1 VGIYEIVLD
10 STPTG
15 IAKQIASG
23 RRVTLNCHGVTVRG
37 AVTVAPLVAE
47 MVTLLDETTVRVVT
61 VKVALVF
68 PAATVTFAGTV
79 ATVVALLERVTT
91 VPAAGAGPLRVT
103 VPVDGV
109 PPFTVVGFNVKEL
122 TVGAVTVSDAVL
134 ETVPSLEVIV
144 TMALD
149 ATAEVVI
156 VKLAVVKP
164 AVTVALAGTSAA
176 DVLLLDSVTT
186 APPGGAAP
194 VKVIVPVDEVLPTTD
209 VGFTVAVDNAAAVTV
224 RVAVFALP

>member
-1 VGIYEIVLD
+1 
-10 STPTG
+10 
-15 IAKQIASG
+15 
-23 RRVTLNCHGVTVRG
+23 
-37 AVTVAPLVAE
+37 
-47 MVTLLDETTVRVVT
+47 M
-61 VKVALVF
+61 
-68 PAATVTFAGTV
+68 
-79 ATVVALLERVTT
+79 
-91 VPAAGAGPLRVT
+91 RVT